1 MFLEALRMQLGEA
14 TADIVIIP
22 HDSHDAEGVVASD
35 GPFWPVFP
43 LCGSLLLLETD
54 IQDLVAGGFFALSLL
69 VSRNFLSSSREK
81 VNGSTLWNRP

>member
-35 GPFWPVFP
+35 GPF
-43 LCGSLLLLETD
+43 
-54 IQDLVAGGFFALSLL
+54 
-69 VSRNFLSSSREK
+69 
-81 VNGSTLWNRP
+81 